1 MLRGDRH
8 TLHARAN
15 TFFIHGAITLHPYH
29 RVMNTRTIA
38 ALMIVT
44 LFCASCSSNEQLQQ
58 RMDQRNDA
66 YSNYNERRKIRT
78 DARQER
84 TDMWYDR
91 HMN

>member
-1 MLRGDRH
+1 
-8 TLHARAN
+8 
-15 TFFIHGAITLHPYH
+15 
-29 RVMNTRTIA
+29 MNTRTIA